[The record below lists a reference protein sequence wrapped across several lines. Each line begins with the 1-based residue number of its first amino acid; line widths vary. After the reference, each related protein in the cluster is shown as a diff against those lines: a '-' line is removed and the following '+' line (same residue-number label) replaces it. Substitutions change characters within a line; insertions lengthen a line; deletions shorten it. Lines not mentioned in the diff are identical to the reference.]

1 MQCQTSHL
9 CSLLQI
15 IAAWSPV
22 LRDMINLYPTHHLVE
37 STHGLAYLL
46 HVEEDSAVWTAVLD
60 MMYPVPA
67 KPLDWVS
74 SHTSGNQ
81 ANMSCS
87 HL

>member
-1 MQCQTSHL
+1 MCLTS
-9 CSLLQI
+9 QI
-15 IAAWSPV
+15 IATWSPV
-22 LRDMINLYPTHHLVE
+22 LRDMIDLYPTHHLVE

-74 SHTSGNQ
+74 FGTAGER
-81 ANMSCS
+81 
-87 HL
+87 